1 MDNVVGR
8 ELTNV
13 RLHSVIYV
21 PGVGQMGTTLDS
33 NSANK
38 NGLGSLKLFKT
49 SDGVYL
55 QGKTFEAFVPNGNI
69 VCMTFAKKEFERS
82 QAV

>member
-1 MDNVVGR
+1 MLSLNGR
-8 ELTNV
+8 EVINV

-33 NSANK
+33 NSSAK
-38 NGLGSLKLFKT
+38 NGLGSMKMLKFE
-49 SDGVYL
+49 DGVLL
-55 QGKTFEAFVPNGNI
+55 QGTSFEAFVPNGNI
-69 VCMTFAKKEFERS
+69 ICMTLASKKETS